1 LPHQPQ
7 ASLDFGG
14 RTFGRWV
21 RWVLGVVVAVVTTMY
36 LSLLLTSDGLTPEER
51 TVVMDAIAL
60 LESRGFEREVRPLRR
75 VVSFRRTDNWWNAYV
90 GHDTAYA
97 STNFP
102 FGVVTLYPAFFR
114 YPLDDVERAAILL
127 HEAYHVYGER
137 EEVILQRVW
146 LRKRQLGWT
155 GGLYGDSRVWKNTRE
170 WTAAAVPPLFACGR
184 DGRSDCLD

>member
-1 LPHQPQ
+1 
-7 ASLDFGG
+7 
-14 RTFGRWV
+14 V
-21 RWVLGVVVAVVTTMY
+21 VWVLGAVAIVVTTLY
-36 LSLLLTSDGLTPEER
+36 LSLLLTSDPLTPEER
-51 TVVMDAIAL
+51 ALVADAIAL
-60 LESRGFEREVRPLRR
+60 LERRGFERQARPLRL

-114 YPLDDVERAAILL
+114 YPAGDVERAAILL
-127 HEAYHVYGER
+127 HESYHVFGER

-146 LRKRQLGWT
+146 LQKQQLGWT
-155 GGLYGDSRVWKNTRE
+155 GDVYGDSRVWKNTRE
-170 WTAAAVPPLFACGR
+170 WTEAAVPTLFGCGR